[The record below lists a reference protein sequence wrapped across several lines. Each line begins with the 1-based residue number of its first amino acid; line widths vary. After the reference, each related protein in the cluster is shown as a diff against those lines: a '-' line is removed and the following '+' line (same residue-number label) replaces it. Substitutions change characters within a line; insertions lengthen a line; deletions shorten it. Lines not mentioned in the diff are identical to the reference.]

1 MPGVT
6 QNDFYLW
13 RYFVMFGILKKKAT
27 DLTVGESLGL
37 SLGIM
42 VLSVL
47 PFAIAAIVEGDY
59 LGKKE
64 EEQEEPP
71 MEITAEDLE
80 VSDE

>member
-1 MPGVT
+1 
-6 QNDFYLW
+6 
-13 RYFVMFGILKKKAT
+13 MFGILKKKAI

-64 EEQEEPP
+64 EETLPK
-71 MEITAEDLE
+71 EITAIDEE
-80 VSDE
+80 ETSDE

>member
-1 MPGVT
+1 
-6 QNDFYLW
+6 
-13 RYFVMFGILKKKAT
+13 MFGILKKKAT

-71 MEITAEDLE
+71 MEIMAIDEEET
-80 VSDE
+80 SDE